1 MKTLRLLFLV
11 IFFIPSLL
19 VAEPTTKP
27 AAPPTDPV
35 PVPLTL
41 PITIDVVSVGTA
53 DNYFNIGTDRI
64 KAKEYCAF
72 LNAVASKTD
81 THHLYNPKMTPA
93 ITTKTNDGKVII
105 IGQGDGR
112 VANITRTQNPDK
124 SFSYTVASGT
134 KNIPATGAIIANEDL
149 PVTYVSLMSAA
160 RFCNW
165 MHNGQRGPEATETGA
180 YSLEEGTLE
189 KRVVP
194 VFQTITLLAGARWR
208 LPTQDEWSLFYS
220 QYSQY
225 DATPDC
231 WEWTMTPH
239 ELTQNPFPG
248 HSHYGTY
255 VQMSGSSF
263 EPRYNNSRPDQ
274 TGATLDTGF
283 RLIPTAQ

>member
-1 MKTLRLLFLV
+1 MKIIHLLFLG
-11 IFFIPSLL
+11 IFLIPSLL
-19 VAEPTTKP
+19 VADP
-27 AAPPTDPV
+27 ATPATDPI

-41 PITIDVVSVGTA
+41 PFNINVVSVGTA
-53 DNYFNIGTDRI
+53 DHYFNIGTDRI

-81 THHLYNPKMTPA
+81 AHHLYSPKMAPA
-93 ITTKTNDGKVII
+93 IKTKTNDGKTII
-105 IGQGDGR
+105 IGQGDDR
-112 VANITRTQNPDK
+112 VANITRTQNDDK
-124 SFSYTVASGT
+124 TFSYTVSPGT
-134 KNIPATGAIIANEDL
+134 KNIPATGAIVANEDL

-165 MHNGQRGPEATETGA
+165 MNNGQGGPETTETGA
-180 YSLEEGTLE
+180 YALDENV
-189 KRVVP
+189 KP
-194 VFQTITLLAGARWR
+194 VFQTITLQPGALWR
-208 LPTQDEWSLFYS
+208 LPTQDEWTLFYS

-248 HSHYGTY
+248 RAHYGTY
-255 VQMSGSSF
+255 VEMSGTSF

-283 RLIPTAQ
+283 RVVPAAQ